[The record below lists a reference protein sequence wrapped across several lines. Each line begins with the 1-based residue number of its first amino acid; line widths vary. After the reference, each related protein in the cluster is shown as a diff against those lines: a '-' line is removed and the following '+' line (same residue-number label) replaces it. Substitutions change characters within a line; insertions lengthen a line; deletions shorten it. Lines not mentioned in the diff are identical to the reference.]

1 MFGLGYFWLRVKLR
15 KVSPKNA
22 ITVGNSWIP
31 KNSISERKEKV
42 FLIQIH
48 DLSLGHFFN
57 KKESNYKIAIVQK
70 GQRISSITIFTDLN
84 ILSVDRGATMLQHST
99 NWNMKHNWIIET
111 LTHWTY
117 CRVHNQ

>member
-1 MFGLGYFWLRVKLR
+1 MSGLGYFWLRVLVGVKLR

-57 KKESNYKIAIVQK
+57 KKEGNYKMAIVQK
-70 GQRISSITIFTDLN
+70 GQCIPSITIFTNLD
-84 ILSVDRGATMLQHST
+84 ILSVDRCYHVVTFHKL
-99 NWNMKHNWIIET
+99 KY
-111 LTHWTY
+111 WT
-117 CRVHNQ
+117 